1 MNNSVTIA
9 YRFEITLQLCFFDG
23 SKPKNNDELQP
34 RLSNFFKN
42 FDSNDGDDLCYQG
55 GLDQGSHEV
64 IPSSKETKFKYLRI
78 SKSKIE
84 EKERTKPEKDPKY
97 AALTLCSHEVIPSS
111 KETKFKYLRISKSKR
126 EEKERT
132 KPEKDPKYAALTLC
146 ASHFPSSPR
155 IKRQLMKNA
164 FNHQVRCM
172 IFLVRRTSYL
182 NYEEELNAFTRS
194 PIQYKEYL
202 SEFWYS
208 AKALD
213 NSKASFLIPTE
224 DEGWYRDGDII
235 IHPTQIFSVNNWALK
250 PNQPKGPPS
259 TAPMVAI
266 CNAKKPVAFKA
277 PRTSSQTKKKDS
289 NPSQPLVSTPVDTG
303 MHKEDR
309 QVAGGLTSL
318 RVTSKEGAYPQLSS
332 GMSAFS
338 NLKPIFLASV
348 IIHSEYASGYDA
360 SADSTAEADPRTSA
374 ANDSLPPQQGKDEGT
389 KNYSLDHIFA
399 GTNPNVLVDK
409 TKSVSDGLETV
420 LTTPE
425 TRTSNVAKP
434 SEEIKPG
441 PSKDDPIIEVDESDD
456 GENIEEEPHTA
467 SDVETEDTS
476 APILPPPSSLPTKLK
491 ELPSK
496 FSELT
501 DEVKALKTQVHG
513 LEIEVPGNLKE
524 LPTKLE
530 EFTMPSVTK
539 GTQALN
545 MFAKVLHSA
554 TSKAGDQHV
563 PLAGQASTMPTEGEK
578 NTNQASI
585 FQLFQKRAEKNAE
598 RTNLNKP

>member
-1 MNNSVTIA
+1 MENYENNFMSNR

-42 FDSNDGDDLCYQG
+42 FDSNDSDDLCY
-55 GLDQGSHEV
+55 QGSHEV

-78 SKSKIE
+78 SKSKI
-84 EKERTKPEKDPKY
+84 
-97 AALTLCSHEVIPSS
+97 
-111 KETKFKYLRISKSKR
+111 

-182 NYEEELNAFTRS
+182 NYEEELN
-194 PIQYKEYL
+194 
-202 SEFWYS
+202 
-208 AKALD
+208 
-213 NSKASFLIPTE
+213 E

-277 PRTSSQTKKKDS
+277 PRTSSQTKKKKEPTLS
-289 NPSQPLVSTPVDTG
+289 SVVPLVSTPVDTG

-374 ANDSLPPQQGKDEGT
+374 TNDSLPPQQGKDEGT

-563 PLAGQASTMPTEGEK
+563 PLAGQASTMPTKGEK